1 MCRSPLMA
9 IAFLPAFIGFSSF
22 RRMGMRLYIV
32 LFAVY
37 LIPAPAFPPGKIPG
51 ACSCWRVL
59 AAFFFCVCV
68 YQSVPPRERSSG

>member
-22 RRMGMRLYIV
+22 RRDGGMLRLYIV

-37 LIPAPAFPPGKIPG
+37 LISRLRLFLREKYQAP
-51 ACSCWRVL
+51 VL
-59 AAFFFCVCV
+59 VGEFWLDFFSVCTP
-68 YQSVPPRERSSG
+68 VPPRERSSG